1 MRSWKEMQT
10 QLKEQLNNMETIY
23 NKEICLMPNDDI
35 VIFKD
40 HKAIMKISKKD
51 YPNWRYYRQ
60 RVDYVVAPNL
70 RKEYTDE

>member
-1 MRSWKEMQT
+1 
-10 QLKEQLNNMETIY
+10 
-23 NKEICLMPNDDI
+23 MPNDDI

-40 HKAIMKISKKD
+40 HEAIMTISKKD
-51 YPNWRYYRQ
+51 YANWRYYKQ